1 MIQSDIFE
9 RFVEDA
15 PVCVM
20 VQALMENALSPTT
33 VDALFE
39 RHAELQYTREL
50 LFSDIVSLM
59 SLVVCGIRPSI
70 NSAYKK
76 MAPVL
81 GVTKKAVY
89 DKVDRVETTTSA
101 ALVRHSASA
110 LGAIIDELG
119 SRNEPWLEGYRVKIL
134 DGNHLPGTEHRLKPL
149 RFTRAGA
156 LPGHALV
163 VLDPQRMLITDVV
176 LCEDGHAQ
184 ERSMTEAILEMV
196 QPGDLWIKDRNFC
209 TTAFL
214 FGITKRGGTFVTR
227 QHASTLNWEPVG
239 KRVSKGR
246 CETGDVFEQKVRL
259 TNDEG
264 EILFARRITVELDQA
279 TRDGDRTIHILT
291 NLPKEKANAIKVA
304 DLYRKRWTLET
315 AFQELEASLHGEINA
330 LGYPK
335 AALFALSIAMVSY
348 NVLSTVK
355 AALRS
360 VHGEKAA
367 DTEISGY
374 DLADE
379 VAGTYRGM
387 MIAVPKDEWVVF
399 HGMSPREICPFLK
412 RLASAVRLSEF
423 RKQPRGPKKPRPKR
437 QSGAKVKHV
446 ATAKLLQTHKIKA
459 RKGQNQCTT

>member
-1 MIQSDIFE
+1 MIHSEIFQ
-9 RFVEDA
+9 RFVEDS

-20 VQALMENALSPTT
+20 VQTLMENVLSPTT
-33 VDALFE
+33 IDALFE
-39 RHAELQYTREL
+39 HHAQWQYTRNL
-50 LFSDIVSLM
+50 LFSDIVHLM
-59 SLVVCGIRPSI
+59 SLVVCGVRPSI
-70 NSAYKK
+70 NSAFKK
-76 MAPVL
+76 MAPLL
-81 GVTKKAVY
+81 GVTRKAVY
-89 DKVDRVETTTSA
+89 DKIDRVETTTSA
-101 ALVRHSASA
+101 ALVHHSGSA

-119 SRNEPWLEGYRVKIL
+119 SRNAAWLEGYRVRIL
-134 DGNHLPGTEHRLKPL
+134 DGNHLPGTEHRIKPL

-184 ERSMTEAILEMV
+184 ERSMTEAILELV
-196 QPGDLWIKDRNFC
+196 RPGDLWIKDRNFC

-214 FGITKRGGTFVTR
+214 FGIARRGGAFVTR
-227 QHASTLNWEPVG
+227 QHGSSLSWEIVG
-239 KRVSKGR
+239 KPVSKGR
-246 CETGDVFEQKVRL
+246 GETGEVSEQKVRL
-259 TNDEG
+259 SNDQG
-264 EILFARRITVELDQA
+264 EILFVRRIIVELDQP

-291 NLPKEKANAIKVA
+291 NLPAEVADAFKVA
-304 DLYRKRWTLET
+304 RLYRKRWTLET

-335 AALFALSIAMVSY
+335 AALFAFCLAMIAY

-374 DLADE
+374 DLAEE
-379 VAGTYRGM
+379 VAGTHRGM

-399 HGMSPREICPFLK
+399 HGMSPQEIGPILK
-412 RLASAVRLSEF
+412 QLAGAVRLAEF
-423 RKQPRGPKKPRPKR
+423 RKQRRGPKKPRPKR
-437 QSGAKVKHV
+437 QSGSKIKHV
-446 ATAKLLQTHKIKA
+446 ATAKLLQKRKA
-459 RKGQNQCTT
+459 KPQTCRN

>member
-1 MIQSDIFE
+1 MEAAMILSDVFQ

-15 PVCVM
+15 PVCVL
-20 VQALMENALSPTT
+20 VQTLMENTLSPTT
-33 VDALFE
+33 VDLLFE
-39 RHAELQYTREL
+39 RHAELQYTRDL
-50 LFSDIVSLM
+50 LFSDIVDLM

-81 GVTKKAVY
+81 GVTRKAVY
-89 DKVDRVETTTSA
+89 DKIDRVETTTSA
-101 ALVRHSASA
+101 ALVCHSGSA

-119 SRNEPWLEGYRVKIL
+119 SRKEPWLEGFRVKIL
-134 DGNHLPGTEHRLKPL
+134 DGSHLPGTEHRIKPL

-163 VLDPQRMLITDVV
+163 VLDPQRMLISDVV

-184 ERSMTEAILEMV
+184 ERSMTEAILKMV

-214 FGITKRGGTFVTR
+214 FGIIKRGGAFVTR
-227 QHASTLNWEPVG
+227 QHGSTLIWEAVG

-246 CETGDVFEQKVRL
+246 CETGDVFEQTLRL

-264 EILFARRITVELDQA
+264 EILLARRITVELDKS

-291 NLPKEKANAIKVA
+291 NLPKEKAHAIKVA

-315 AFQELEASLHGEINA
+315 AFQELEASLNGEINT

-335 AALFALSIAMVSY
+335 AALFAFCIALVSY

-367 DTEISGY
+367 DAKVSGY
-374 DLADE
+374 DLAEE

-399 HGMSPREICPFLK
+399 HGMSPKEICPFLK
-412 RLASAVRLSEF
+412 QVASAVRLSEF
-423 RKQPRGPKKPRPKR
+423 RKQPRGPKKPRPQR
-437 QSGAKVKHV
+437 QSGAKSKHV
-446 ATAKLLQTHKIKA
+446 ATAKLLKKQKA
-459 RKGQNQCTT
+459 SLRKNQN

>member
-1 MIQSDIFE
+1 MIHNDIFQ
-9 RFVEDA
+9 RFVEDS

-20 VQALMENALSPTT
+20 VQTLLENTLSPTT
-33 VDALFE
+33 VDAVFE
-39 RHAELQYTREL
+39 RHAELQYTRDL
-50 LFSDIVSLM
+50 LFSDVVHLM

-70 NSAYKK
+70 NSAFKK

-89 DKVDRVETTTSA
+89 DKIDRIETPTSA
-101 ALVRHSASA
+101 ALVRHAGAA

-119 SRNEPWLEGYRVKIL
+119 GRHAPWLEGYRIKIL
-134 DGNHLPGTEHRLKPL
+134 DGSHLPGTEHRIQPL

-156 LPGHALV
+156 LPGHSLV
-163 VLDPQRMLITDVV
+163 VLDPERMLVADVV

-184 ERSMTEAILEMV
+184 ERSMTAAILEMV

-214 FGITKRGGTFVTR
+214 FGIARRGGSFVTR
-227 QHASTLNWEPVG
+227 QHGSTLSWEAVG
-239 KRVSKGR
+239 ERVSQGR
-246 CETGDVFEQKVRL
+246 CETGAVFEQTVRL
-259 TNDEG
+259 SNDDG
-264 EILFARRITVELDQA
+264 ELLFVRRITVELDQP
-279 TRDGDRTIHILT
+279 TRDGDRTLPILT
-291 NLPKEKANAIKVA
+291 NLPATAADAVKVA
-304 DLYRKRWTLET
+304 ELYRRRWTLET
-315 AFQELEASLHGEINA
+315 AFQELEASLHGEINT

-335 AALFALSIAMVSY
+335 AALFAFCLALVSY

-360 VHGEKAA
+360 VHGEKASDA
-367 DTEISGY
+367 KVSGY
-374 DLADE
+374 DLAEE

-399 HGMSPREICPFLK
+399 HGMSPQELSPFLK
-412 RLASAVRLSEF
+412 QLASAVRLSEF

-437 QSGAKVKHV
+437 QSGAKIKHV
-446 ATAKLLQTHKIKA
+446 ATAKLLEEQKA
-459 RKGQNQCTT
+459 KPQKRQK

>member
-1 MIQSDIFE
+1 MIHTEVFQ

-33 VDALFE
+33 VDTLFE
-39 RHAELQYTREL
+39 RHAEWQYTRNL
-50 LFSDIVSLM
+50 LFSDIVNLM
-59 SLVVCGIRPSI
+59 GLVVCGIRPSI
-70 NSAYKK
+70 NSAFKK

-81 GVTKKAVY
+81 GVTRKAVY
-89 DKVDRVETTTSA
+89 DKIDRVETTTSS
-101 ALVRHSASA
+101 ALVCHSASA

-119 SRNEPWLEGYRVKIL
+119 SRDEPRLEGYRVRIL
-134 DGNHLPGTEHRLKPL
+134 DGNHLPATEHRIKPL
-149 RFTRAGA
+149 RSTRAGA

-184 ERSMTEAILEMV
+184 ERSMTQAILELV
-196 QPGDLWIKDRNFC
+196 RPGDLWIKDRNFC

-214 FGITKRGGTFVTR
+214 FGIVRRGGAFVTR
-227 QHASTLNWEPVG
+227 QHGSTLCWETVG
-239 KRVSKGR
+239 KRISKGR
-246 CETGDVFEQKVRL
+246 CATGAVFEQTARL

-264 EILFARRITVELDQA
+264 EILVARRVTVELDEP

-291 NLPKEKANAIKVA
+291 NLPESVADAVKVA
-304 DLYRKRWTLET
+304 ELYRRRWTLET
-315 AFQELEASLHGEINA
+315 AFQELEASLHGEINT

-335 AALFALSIAMVSY
+335 AALFAFCLALAAY
-348 NVLSTVK
+348 NVLSAVK

-360 VHGEKAA
+360 VHGAA
-367 DTEISGY
+367 ASDAKVSGY
-374 DLADE
+374 DLAEE
-379 VAGTYRGM
+379 VSGTYRGM

-399 HGMSPREICPFLK
+399 RGMPPRELCPFLK
-412 RLASAVRLSEF
+412 RLAGAVRLSEF

-437 QSGAKVKHV
+437 QSGAEIKHV
-446 ATAKLLQTHKIKA
+446 ATAKLLAEQKA
-459 RKGQNQCTT
+459 KPPKSKK